1 MNVSTFGKVYLLFT
15 LGTVLYIIK
24 HGSPCHTQLPPFGP
38 RLMRAKALFGQ
49 MAQDCMKELVVYAKT
64 IPPHKL
70 QQVVKVSCAA
80 YFSCMHLWDDN
91 DRKPALDCITGI
103 ALNESSDLYAKLKL
117 PREHGLAARDGLR
130 CMYEVANKVGLKRE
144 AVDDAVAVGTK
155 GMLSFGW
162 K

>member
-1 MNVSTFGKVYLLFT
+1 
-15 LGTVLYIIK
+15 
-24 HGSPCHTQLPPFGP
+24 
-38 RLMRAKALFGQ
+38 MRAKALFGQ

-91 DRKPALDCITGI
+91 DRKP
-103 ALNESSDLYAKLKL
+103 
-117 PREHGLAARDGLR
+117 R